1 MPLYLRHPRIDLVRR
16 QIILNAAGA
25 ALACQTLNSAL
36 AQSAAP
42 TRGSAEPIRLAQL
55 LDSSQDQQEIS
66 RDYATGMR
74 LAVND
79 FNRSAR
85 RRIQLVN
92 FDSDGSAASVK
103 AALQSIQKD
112 PGLCALIGTA
122 GERLAL
128 DSIAAA
134 RTEGLAIG
142 HLAPWLS
149 DSRFDTDRDVVPVF
163 ASREM
168 QIRYAMKSLESL
180 GIVDIGLVYSSE
192 REFSALHLGVEAAA
206 QALKLRAV
214 SYTPQ
219 RAEDLASIANR
230 LPVNSPAV
238 LLFLGGTIELSQFAQ
253 ALSARK
259 LQRYVVSLADID
271 VATLV
276 QLGVGRAVPL
286 ILTQVVPNPQSSALP
301 AVRDYRASLK
311 AQFDEKPSQIS
322 LAGYLAARY
331 VLPVLARMERPPTRE
346 TVLTE
351 FERRS
356 GEDIGG
362 FRIGFSAS
370 QRRGSTYVTQ
380 TLLTGDG
387 RLVG

>member
-1 MPLYLRHPRIDLVRR
+1 MSQYPIKPIDPIRR
-16 QIILNAAGA
+16 RIILGATSA
-25 ALACQTLNSAL
+25 ALASQAQTTAF
-36 AQSAAP
+36 AQSALPA
-42 TRGSAEPIRLAQL
+42 RNAGDPIRLAQL

-66 RDYATGMR
+66 RDYATGVR
-74 LAVND
+74 LGVSD
-79 FNRSAR
+79 FNRTAR

-92 FDSDGSAASVK
+92 FESDGSPASLKSVM
-103 AALQSIQKD
+103 QSIRKD

-122 GERLAL
+122 GERISL
-128 DSIAAA
+128 DSIEAA
-134 RTEGLAIG
+134 RSEGLMIS

-149 DSRFDTDRDVVPVF
+149 DTRFDNDRDVVPVF
-163 ASREM
+163 ASHEM

-192 REFSALHLGVEAAA
+192 RAFSSLHVGVEAAA
-206 QALKLRAV
+206 KTLKLRSV
-214 SYTPQ
+214 TYTP
-219 RAEDLASIANR
+219 RNGEDLASLANR
-230 LPVNSPAV
+230 LPGNSPAV

-253 ALSARK
+253 SLSARK

-271 VATLV
+271 VGTLV
-276 QLGVGRAVPL
+276 ELGASRAVPL
-286 ILTQVVPNPQSSALP
+286 ILTQVVPNPQSSTLP

-331 VLPVLARMERPPTRE
+331 VLPVLARMDRAPTRE
-346 TVLTE
+346 AVLAE
-351 FERRS
+351 FERRM
-356 GEDIGG
+356 GDDIGG
-362 FRIGFSAS
+362 FRIGFNAS
-370 QRRGSTYVTQ
+370 QRRGSSYVTQ

>member
-1 MPLYLRHPRIDLVRR
+1 MSQSLIKPIDPIRRRLV
-16 QIILNAAGA
+16 LSTTSA
-25 ALACQTLNSAL
+25 ALASSSLAAY
-36 AQSAAP
+36 AQSSPAGRN
-42 TRGSAEPIRLAQL
+42 TGEPIRLAQL

-66 RDYATGMR
+66 RDYATGVR
-74 LAVND
+74 LGVSD
-79 FNRSAR
+79 FNRTAR

-92 FDSDGSAASVK
+92 FDSDGSPASLK
-103 AALQSIQKD
+103 AVMQSIRKD
-112 PGLCALIGTA
+112 AGLCALIGTA
-122 GERLAL
+122 GERISL

-134 RTEGLAIG
+134 RSEGLAIG

-149 DSRFDTDRDVVPVF
+149 DSRFDDDRDVVPVF
-163 ASREM
+163 ASHEV

-192 REFSALHLGVEAAA
+192 RTFSSLHAGVEAAA
-206 QALKLRAV
+206 AALKLRSVA
-214 SYTPQ
+214 YTP
-219 RAEDLASIANR
+219 RKGEDLASMANR
-230 LPVNSPAV
+230 LPGNSPAV

-253 ALSARK
+253 TLSARK

-271 VATLV
+271 VGTLV
-276 QLGVGRAVPL
+276 ELGASRAVPL
-286 ILTQVVPNPQSSALP
+286 ILTQVVPNPQNSALP

-311 AQFDEKPSQIS
+311 VQFDEKPSQIS

-331 VLPVLARMERPPTRE
+331 VLPVLARMERAPTRE
-346 TVLTE
+346 TVLAE
-351 FERRS
+351 FERRT

-370 QRRGSTYVTQ
+370 QRRGSSYVTQ

>member
-1 MPLYLRHPRIDLVRR
+1 MPPYSRHPRTDPVRR
-16 QIILNAAGA
+16 QIVLGTAAA
-25 ALACQTLNSAL
+25 ALAGQTLTTF
-36 AQSAAP
+36 AQSAVPNRGAP
-42 TRGSAEPIRLAQL
+42 EQIRLAQL

-66 RDYATGMR
+66 RDYATGVR

-85 RRIQLVN
+85 RRIQLVTI
-92 FDSDGSAASVK
+92 DSDGSAASVK
-103 AALQSIQKD
+103 AALQSIRKD
-112 PGLCALIGTA
+112 AGLCALIGTA

-134 RTEGLAIG
+134 RAEGLAIG

-168 QIRYAMKSLESL
+168 QIRYAMQSLGSL

-192 REFSALHLGVEAAA
+192 REFSALHVGVEAAA

-214 SYTPQ
+214 SYAPR
-219 RAEDLASIANR
+219 RAEEDLASIANR
-230 LPVNSPAV
+230 LPASSPAV

-301 AVRDYRASLK
+301 AVLDYRASLK

-346 TVLTE
+346 SVLAE

-356 GEDIGG
+356 AEDIGG

-387 RLVG
+387 RLIG